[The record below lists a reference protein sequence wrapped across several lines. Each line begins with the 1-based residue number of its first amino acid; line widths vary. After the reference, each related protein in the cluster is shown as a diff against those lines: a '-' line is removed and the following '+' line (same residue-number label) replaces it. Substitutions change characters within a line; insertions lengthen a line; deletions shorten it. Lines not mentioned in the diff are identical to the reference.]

1 MPTTPVDEKVVTSP
15 AGIRFPVASRPQ
27 RRFSAIQVVNNLAGP
42 VPLQPIQLP
51 ATGFVRRIRIYA
63 CQTWVGTTGILSGAD
78 APWNLLQNITLTD
91 ATGQPITQ
99 PISGYNLYLVNKYL
113 PSGTVKTN
121 NPRACNNPHTGPEF
135 VYTVAGNQLTATAV
149 FRLDIDLERDVN
161 SGYCCVPNLDSNAS
175 LQLRIDV
182 AQVTAAFTGAT
193 ATAAGMTVRIEQDY
207 WAPVA
212 STLAGQP
219 VNTQPVG
226 FGDFVETR
234 YETGVA
240 TAAAANLLTV
250 TNRGGLIEGII
261 MVSRAAGARVA
272 FTATSNVDLIVDNNP
287 VDEGIT
293 LESHQ
298 DMVRRTY
305 GHIGADIGVAAGAY
319 APLAAGTYPGLDN
332 GVMAWP
338 FYALAGG
345 RETWLNTRVGSQVQ
359 VRVTPGA
366 AATQTEFITL
376 LGQVKDGATFYSVS
390 SID

>member
-1 MPTTPVDEKVVTSP
+1 MPEAVDEKVVTSP
-15 AGIRFPVASRPQ
+15 TGIRFPVASRPQ
-27 RRFSAIQVVNNLAGP
+27 RRFSAIQVVNNLNAA

-51 ATGFVRRIRIYA
+51 ATGFVRRIRIH
-63 CQTWVGTTGILSGAD
+63 CRQTWTGTVGILAGAD
-78 APWNLLQNITLTD
+78 APWNLLTNITLTD

-99 PISGYNLYLVNKYL
+99 PVNGYCQYLVNKYL

-121 NPRACNNPHTGPEF
+121 NPRACSNPHTGPEF
-135 VYTVAGNQLTATAV
+135 TYTVAGGALTAVAD

-161 SGYCCVPNLDSNAS
+161 NGYCCVPNLDSNAS
-175 LQLRIDV
+175 LQLRLNV

-193 ATAAGMTVRIEQDY
+193 ATAATMTVRIEQDY

-212 STLAGQP
+212 SSLAGQP

-234 YETGVA
+234 YETGTA
-240 TAAAANLLTV
+240 TAAAQNLLTV
-250 TNRGGLIEGII
+250 TNRGGLVEGII
-261 MVSRAAGARVA
+261 MISRAAGARVA
-272 FTATSNVDLIVDNNP
+272 FTPGSNVDLIVDNNP
-287 VDEGIT
+287 VDEGVT
-293 LESHQ
+293 LESHN

-305 GHIGADIGVAAGAY
+305 GHIGADVGVAAGAY
-319 APLAAGTYPGLDN
+319 APLGAGTYPGLDT
-332 GVMAWP
+332 GVLVWP
-338 FYALAGG
+338 FYALSGG

>member
-1 MPTTPVDEKVVTSP
+1 MPETSSSDTVVVSP
-15 AGIRFPVASRPQ
+15 TGIRFPVASRPQ
-27 RRFSAIQVVNNLAGP
+27 RRFSNVQTVNNLAGA

-51 ATGFVRRIRIYA
+51 ATGFVRKISIYF
-63 CQTWVGTTGILSGAD
+63 CQTWTGTVGILAGAD
-78 APWNLLQNITLTD
+78 APWNLVDSITLTD

-99 PISGYNLYLVNKYL
+99 PISGYNLYLVNKYFGT
-113 PSGTVKTN
+113 GTVKTN
-121 NPRACNNPHTGPEF
+121 NPRACNNPHVGPEYT
-135 VYTVAGNQLTATAV
+135 YTVAGGALTASAI

-175 LQLRIDV
+175 LQLRMTV
-182 AQVTAAFTGAT
+182 NQVTNAFTGAT
-193 ATAAGMTVRIEQDY
+193 ATAAEMSVRVEQHY

-234 YETGVA
+234 IETGTA
-240 TAAAANLLTV
+240 TAAANNLLTL
-250 TNRGGLIEGII
+250 TNRGGMIQGIVL
-261 MVSRAAGARVA
+261 VSRAAGARVA
-272 FTATSNVDLIVDNNP
+272 FTAASDVGLLLDNMP
-287 VDEGIT
+287 LDEGIP

-319 APLAAGTYPGLDN
+319 APLGAGTYPGLDD
-332 GVMAWP
+332 GVMVWP
-338 FYALAGG
+338 FSGLSGG
-345 RETWLNTRVGSQVQ
+345 RETWLNTRVGTQLQ

-366 AATQTEFITL
+366 AATQTEVVTL
-376 LGQVKDGATFYSVS
+376 IGQIRDGDTFYATSAL
-390 SID
+390 D